1 MSADDELRTRSAVT
15 RCAPSTSGSRWGVI
29 TARQALADR
38 VFPRVARQDI
48 LGQMRAIRVRIE
60 NGRITGEAP
69 PGLPEGEVDLALAD
83 AADDMTE
90 AELARL
96 NDALERGFEAI
107 KAGRFRPAR
116 DVIADL
122 RQRHR

>member
-1 MSADDELRTRSAVT
+1 MK
-15 RCAPSTSGSRWGVI
+15 
-29 TARQALADR
+29 
-38 VFPRVARQDI
+38 
-48 LGQMRAIRVRIE
+48 AIRVRIE
-60 NGRITGEAP
+60 NGRITGDAP
-69 PGLPEGEVDLALAD
+69 PGLPEGEVDLVLAD
-83 AADDMTE
+83 AEDEMTE

-122 RQRHR
+122 RHRLR

>member
-1 MSADDELRTRSAVT
+1 
-15 RCAPSTSGSRWGVI
+15 
-29 TARQALADR
+29 
-38 VFPRVARQDI
+38 
-48 LGQMRAIRVRIE
+48 MRAIRVRIE